1 MGQLSDWIIIVCNGL
16 LWSQSGLEYLSTGE
30 FAPTTIYSL
39 NPRQHTPS
47 SDPPQHAGDP
57 PVARHDN
64 LTDDPASLVV
74 VWPRVEATQG
84 LVVAAAVAVTTATVL
99 AAVAVVIQAVI
110 QLDSNVSLQR
120 TQQWA
125 GLQSHTHDKCQSS
138 QGKGRRRRKKK
149 KRKGWCG
156 LMSLFCL

>member
-1 MGQLSDWIIIVCNGL
+1 MDCFGL
-16 LWSQSGLEYLSTGE
+16 TTWSGIFIKRRSCTCVD
-30 FAPTTIYSL
+30 TNSL
-39 NPRQHTPS
+39 NPRQHAPS

-99 AAVAVVIQAVI
+99 AAVAVVIQTVI

-125 GLQSHTHDKCQSS
+125 GLQSHT
-138 QGKGRRRRKKK
+138 
-149 KRKGWCG
+149 
-156 LMSLFCL
+156 

>member
-1 MGQLSDWIIIVCNGL
+1 MDGFGL
-16 LWSQSGLEYLSTGE
+16 TKGLEYLSKRRICTYND
-30 FAPTTIYSL
+30 INSL

-57 PVARHDN
+57 PVARHDD

-84 LVVAAAVAVTTATVL
+84 LVVAAAVAVATATVL
-99 AAVAVVIQAVI
+99 AAVAPVIQTVI

-120 TQQWA
+120 TQEDT
-125 GLQSHTHDKCQSS
+125 GVGRGYNHTHDKCQSS
-138 QGKGRRRRKKK
+138 QRQGQEKK
-149 KRKGWCG
+149 KRRGG
-156 LMSLFCL
+156 VVA